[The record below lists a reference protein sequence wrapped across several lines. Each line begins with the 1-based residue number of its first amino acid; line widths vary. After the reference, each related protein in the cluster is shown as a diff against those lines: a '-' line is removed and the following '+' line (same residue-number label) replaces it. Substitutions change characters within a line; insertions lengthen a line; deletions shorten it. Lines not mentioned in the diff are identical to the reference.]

1 MTQIIPGGITCQE
14 VVEIV
19 TDYLDGALDP
29 ASVHKLEAHLQM
41 CGPCVEYVNQVRT
54 TTRLAA
60 AARLEVHPDRAAL
73 LNAFRA
79 FRADS

>member
-19 TDYLDGALDP
+19 TAYLDGALDQ
-29 ASVHKLEAHLQM
+29 ASVQKLEAHLQM
-41 CGPCVEYVNQVRT
+41 CGPCAEYVKQVRT
-54 TTRLAA
+54 TTRLVA

-73 LNAFRA
+73 LDAFRA
-79 FRADS
+79 FKANS